1 VPEAERLAAVAR
13 GDVDKLFN
21 EAWRVLQNGL
31 SDIGLKVSL
40 VRPDDATP
48 QELSRALAS
57 EQEWFEEVER
67 RVNS

>member
-1 VPEAERLAAVAR
+1 LPEAERLAAVAR

-40 VRPDDATP
+40 VRPDDATL